1 MINRVNGVSYYQQ
14 LSEILIEQIKNGIFQ
29 PGNQLPSEM
38 DLSKT
43 YKLNRHTVRQAVAI
57 LREEGFIYKIKGKG
71 TFVSNKKV
79 PYKVSRKT
87 RFTTSI
93 LAAGLNPDAKLLTSY
108 EITAGTRF
116 ARRLGVTPSDKVTVL
131 EILRFA
137 DNIPFCY
144 TTSFLSSGKF
154 PGLTDLLKDSFSLYS
169 LLKDH
174 FGVEALR
181 ASSSFEVSMPEDPDM
196 EILQISQKVPLL
208 VVKSVSKDLEGN
220 IVEYCST
227 KFRGD
232 FCSITVDFNGEGR

>member
-1 MINRVNGVSYYQQ
+1 MIKKDNGVSYYQQ
-14 LSEILIEQIKNGIFQ
+14 LSEILIDQIKNGIFR

-43 YKLNRHTVRQAVAI
+43 YKLNRHTVRQAVEI
-57 LREEGFIYKIKGKG
+57 LQEEGFIYKIKGKG

-79 PYKVSRKT
+79 PYKVSKKT

-116 ARRLGVTPSDKVTVL
+116 ARRLEITPSDKVTVL
-131 EILRFA
+131 EILRFI

-144 TTSFLSSGKF
+144 TTSFLSSGRF
-154 PGLTDLLKDSFSLYS
+154 PGLTDLLKDSFSLYR

-208 VVKSVSKDLEGN
+208 VVKSVSKDSEGN